1 MQEMKRLHGD
11 EDTEVRRKAVLD
23 LRGVPSETAVPL
35 LLKAMEDS
43 SWRVRKTASEL
54 LEEGY
59 PLEHYVEGLVRL
71 LFLDDNAGARNS
83 SIETLVKLGKK
94 VTSFLMVAFETPN
107 RDVRKFIIDIIGEV
121 KDRNALPLL
130 LKALKDDDDNV
141 RASAVEH
148 LGEMGDPSVVDALIG
163 ILKSGD
169 LWTAFPAADALG
181 RIGDK
186 TAIPALIGA
195 LSVKALREP
204 VLKGLG
210 HLSAP
215 ETLEHIVP
223 FLADASKTI
232 QEEALRTI
240 GTFYHN
246 GVSADFI
253 CGTIS
258 RLCGP
263 DIIGKIV
270 AHAWSKKADIR
281 VTAILLL
288 GLMQDER
295 ALGPLLELFNEES
308 LVEDVKRALIFI
320 GRSKPVS
327 LLPLF
332 EIENQY
338 QKRFITEVAVDVAS
352 PLYYP
357 VFEGFLAEADGHVR
371 ALAAIG
377 LSRIHD
383 NKAVALLKRLLTDP
397 YVDVQEAAVTALS
410 SLMSGIDIEEFI
422 GYLKDRNPSLRKNAA
437 LLLGA
442 IGARG
447 SVDALGFALK
457 DEDVTVRIAVVDALS
472 SLKGEASARY
482 LVLALTDENPHMRAS
497 AALSL
502 GSMGGPEALEPLIL
516 LLSDSDDTVRVSA
529 IRSLGILGDT
539 RAVKPLIDL
548 LPDQNGFVVATAM
561 ESLGKLGGKE
571 AGEALKGMLNSDE
584 REIRRTAIRSLSF
597 LEGIDDLLLPFLND
611 PDWATRVAAIK
622 VLGRKAS
629 DRTRSEIEKLFD
641 REEDPA
647 VRRAIEEFL
656 RVR

>member
-1 MQEMKRLHGD
+1 MREMRSLPSD
-11 EDTEVRRKAVLD
+11 EDIEVRRKGVLD
-23 LRGVPSETAVPL
+23 LRGTPSETAVPL

-43 SWRVRKTASEL
+43 SWRIRKTASEL

-83 SIETLVKLGKK
+83 SIETLVKLGKNA
-94 VTSFLMVAFETPN
+94 TSFLMMAFDTQN
-107 RDVRKFIIDIIGEV
+107 IDVRKFIIDIIGQV
-121 KDRNALPLL
+121 KDRRALPLL

-148 LGEMGDPSVVDALIG
+148 LGQMGDPSVVDALID

-186 TAIPALIGA
+186 SAIPALVGA
-195 LSVKALREP
+195 LSVKTLREP

-215 ETLEHIVP
+215 ETLDQIVP
-223 FLADASKTI
+223 FLTDASKTM

-240 GTFYHN
+240 GIFYHN

-253 CGTIS
+253 CATIS

-295 ALGPLLELFNEES
+295 ALGPLLELFSEES
-308 LVEDVKRALIFI
+308 LVDDVKRALTFI
-320 GRSKPVS
+320 GRSKPES

-332 EIENQY
+332 ETDNQY
-338 QKRFITEVAVDVAS
+338 QRRFITEIAVDVAS

-357 VFEGFLAEADGHVR
+357 VFERFLAEGDGHVR

-383 NKAVALLKRLLTDP
+383 TKAIAPLKKLLTDP
-397 YVDVQEAAVTALS
+397 YLDVQEAAVEALS
-410 SLMSGIDIEEFI
+410 NLSCGIDVEEFI
-422 GYLKDRNPSLRKNAA
+422 GYLKDKNSSLRKNAA

-442 IGARG
+442 IDARG

-457 DEDVTVRIAVVDALS
+457 DEDVSVRLAVGDALS
-472 SLKGEASARY
+472 SLKGESSARY

-502 GSMGGPEALEPLIL
+502 GSMGGVEEMEPLIL
-516 LLSDSDDTVRVSA
+516 LLSDADDTVRVSA

-548 LPDQNGFVVATAM
+548 LPDKNGFVVATAI

-571 AGEALKGMLNSDE
+571 AGEALMGMLNSDE
-584 REIRRTAIRSLSF
+584 REIRRTAIRSLSSF
-597 LEGIDDLLLPFLND
+597 EGIDELVLPFLND
-611 PDWATRVAAIK
+611 PDWATREAAVD
-622 VLGRKAS
+622 VLGRRAS
-629 DRTRSEIEKLFD
+629 DRTRIEIEKLFD
-641 REEDPA
+641 KEEDPA
-647 VRRAIEEFL
+647 VRRAIEEVL
-656 RVR
+656 HVR